1 MSSGGRA
8 GDLAGV
14 DGCRGG
20 WLVVR
25 APLGEGQPWAVLL
38 ADVADLLL
46 AADAPLLTAIDM
58 PIGLPEAG
66 ARPCDR
72 LARRLLGPGRG
83 SSVFPAPIR
92 PMLAAASQAE
102 ASAIGRRIDGRGLPI
117 QAWNLMP
124 RIRALDALLALNP
137 AVAARLREAHPEL
150 IFRLW
155 GGRPLAWA
163 KRRPEGRA
171 ERLALVEARWPG
183 AWARCRAGLPR
194 GGWADDDLLDAF
206 ACLHAAQRLHGGDAT
221 VLGGEKDGCGRVMEI
236 CA

>member
-1 MSSGGRA
+1 MSSGGWS

-14 DGCRGG
+14 DGCRAG

-25 APLGEGQPWAVLL
+25 APWGGGEPRAALL

-46 AADAPLLTAIDM
+46 GPEAPGLTAIDM
-58 PIGLPEAG
+58 PIGLPDAG

-72 LARRLLGPGRG
+72 QARRLLGAGRA

-92 PMLAAASQAE
+92 PMLKAANQAE
-102 ASAIGRRIDGRGLPI
+102 ASAIGRRVDGRGLTI

-124 RIRALDALLALNP
+124 RIRALDGLLALDP
-137 AVAARLREAHPEL
+137 ALAARLREAHPEL
-150 IFRLW
+150 IFQLW
-155 GGRPLAWA
+155 AGRPLAWA

-171 ERLALVEARWPG
+171 ERLALVESCWPG
-183 AWARCRAGLPR
+183 AWARCRAALPR

-206 ACLHAAQRLHGGDAT
+206 ACLHAAGRIRSGAAT